1 MGDANLAVLCITA
14 FAAVFTLLALL
25 AGVMELIMRIFPQKL
40 VRTDAV
46 YVAAITSTYN
56 ALFPGAKVT
65 RIEES
70 K

>member
-1 MGDANLAVLCITA
+1 MGEENLAILCITA
-14 FAAVFTLLALL
+14 FTAVFLLLALL

-46 YVAAITSTYN
+46 YVAAITSTYY

>member
-1 MGDANLAVLCITA
+1 MGHENLLAVCMTSFI
-14 FAAVFTLLALL
+14 AVFVLLALL
-25 AGVMELIMRIFPQKL
+25 AGVMELIMRISPEKKA
-40 VRTDAV
+40 RTDAA

-56 ALFPGAKVT
+56 ALIPGAKVT